1 MARRLLVVD
10 SNNQSSEAVWK
21 YFKNSSSIE
30 VVNVVSSKEEALK
43 YLKEADIIV
52 VDLLLSGLDS
62 MMILSSLKEQCLN
75 KKVIATSEFVTNDMM
90 NSLNEYNINYFI
102 KKPYTAES
110 LERVINSLF
119 ISNEKAIEPKNVRIK
134 EYDDANVIK
143 VTNMLHSL
151 GIPSHIKGYN
161 YIRDGI
167 LKILDNSR
175 LVGSITKELY
185 PDIAG
190 NYNTTASRVE
200 RAIRHAIEVSWVR
213 GDYHMMEE
221 LFGNS
226 VDVDRSKPTN
236 AEFIV
241 TLADRLKID
250 SKYV

>member
-1 MARRLLVVD
+1 MAKRLLVVD
-10 SNNQSSEAVWK
+10 SNIQNGEAVWK

-30 VVNVVSSKEEALK
+30 VVNVVSSKEEAVR
-43 YLKEADIIV
+43 YLREVDVIV
-52 VDLLLSGLDS
+52 VDLLLNGLDS
-62 MMILSSLKEQCLN
+62 MMIFSSIKEQCLN
-75 KKVIATSEFVTNDMM
+75 KKVIATSEFVTNDMI

-102 KKPYTAES
+102 KKPYTPES
-110 LERVINSLF
+110 LERVINSLY
-119 ISNEKAIEPKNVRIK
+119 I
-134 EYDDANVIK
+134 ANDTVKKMEIVSSDESDEAVIK

-167 LKILDNSR
+167 LKILNNSR

-185 PDIAG
+185 PEIAG
-190 NYNTTASRVE
+190 SYNTTASRVE

-213 GDYHMMEE
+213 GDYHKMEE

>member
-1 MARRLLVVD
+1 MAKRLLVVD
-10 SNNQSSEAVWK
+10 SNIQNGEAVWK

-30 VVNVVSSKEEALK
+30 VVNVVSSKEEAVR
-43 YLKEADIIV
+43 YLREVDVIV
-52 VDLLLSGLDS
+52 VDLLLNGLDS
-62 MMILSSLKEQCLN
+62 MMIFSSIKEQCLN
-75 KKVIATSEFVTNDMM
+75 KKVIATSEFVTNDMI

-102 KKPYTAES
+102 KKPYTPES
-110 LERVINSLF
+110 LERVINSLY
-119 ISNEKAIEPKNVRIK
+119 I
-134 EYDDANVIK
+134 ANDTVKKMEIVSSDESDEAVIK

-167 LKILDNSR
+167 LKILKNSH

-185 PDIAG
+185 PEIAG
-190 NYNTTASRVE
+190 SYNTTASRVE

-213 GDYHMMEE
+213 GDYHKMEE

>member
-1 MARRLLVVD
+1 MAKRLLVVD
-10 SNNQSSEAVWK
+10 SNIQNGEAVWK

-30 VVNVVSSKEEALK
+30 VVNVVSSKEEAVR
-43 YLKEADIIV
+43 YLREVDVIV
-52 VDLLLSGLDS
+52 VDLLLNGLDS
-62 MMILSSLKEQCLN
+62 MMIFSSIKEQCLN
-75 KKVIATSEFVTNDMM
+75 KKVIATSEFVTNDMI

-102 KKPYTAES
+102 KKPYTPES
-110 LERVINSLF
+110 LERVINSLY
-119 ISNEKAIEPKNVRIK
+119 I
-134 EYDDANVIK
+134 ANDTVKKMEIVSSDESDEAVIK

-167 LKILDNSR
+167 LKILNNSH

-185 PDIAG
+185 PEIAG
-190 NYNTTASRVE
+190 SYNTTASRVE

-213 GDYHMMEE
+213 GDYHKMEE

>member
-1 MARRLLVVD
+1 MAKRLLVVD
-10 SNNQSSEAVWK
+10 SNIQNGEAVWK

-30 VVNVVSSKEEALK
+30 VVNVVSSKEEAVR
-43 YLKEADIIV
+43 YLREVDVIV
-52 VDLLLSGLDS
+52 VDLLLNGLDS
-62 MMILSSLKEQCLN
+62 MMIFSSIKEQCLN
-75 KKVIATSEFVTNDMM
+75 KKVIATSEFVTNDMI

-102 KKPYTAES
+102 KKPYTPES
-110 LERVINSLF
+110 LERVINSLY
-119 ISNEKAIEPKNVRIK
+119 I
-134 EYDDANVIK
+134 ANDTVKKMEIVSSEESDEAVIK

-167 LKILDNSR
+167 LKILNNSH

-185 PDIAG
+185 PEIAG
-190 NYNTTASRVE
+190 SYNTTASRVE

-213 GDYHMMEE
+213 GDYHKMEE

>member
-1 MARRLLVVD
+1 MAKRLLVVD
-10 SNNQSSEAVWK
+10 SNSQNGEAVWK

-30 VVNVVSSKEEALK
+30 VVNVVSSKDEALR
-43 YLKEADIIV
+43 YLKDADIIV
-52 VDLLLSGLDS
+52 VDLLLNGLDS
-62 MMILSSLKEQCLN
+62 MMIFSTLKEQCLN

-90 NSLNEYNINYFI
+90 NSLNDYNINYFI

-110 LERVINSLF
+110 LEKVINSLLDPVETKEETRI
-119 ISNEKAIEPKNVRIK
+119 ISAREC
-134 EYDDANVIK
+134 DDVNMIK

-167 LKILDNSR
+167 LKILNNSH

-190 NYNTTASRVE
+190 SYNTTASRVE

>member
-1 MARRLLVVD
+1 MAKRLLVVD
-10 SNNQSSEAVWK
+10 SNIQNGEAVWK

-30 VVNVVSSKEEALK
+30 VVNVVSSKEEAVR
-43 YLKEADIIV
+43 YLREVDVIV
-52 VDLLLSGLDS
+52 VDLLLNGLDS
-62 MMILSSLKEQCLN
+62 MMIFSSIKEQCLN
-75 KKVIATSEFVTNDMM
+75 KKVIATSEFVTNDMI

-102 KKPYTAES
+102 KKPYTPES
-110 LERVINSLF
+110 LERVINSLY
-119 ISNEKAIEPKNVRIK
+119 I
-134 EYDDANVIK
+134 ANDTVKKMEIVNSEESDEAVIK

-167 LKILDNSR
+167 LKILNNSH

-185 PDIAG
+185 PEIAG
-190 NYNTTASRVE
+190 SYNTTASRVE

-213 GDYHMMEE
+213 GDYHKMEE

>member
-1 MARRLLVVD
+1 MAKRLLVVD
-10 SNNQSSEAVWK
+10 SNIQNGEAVWK

-30 VVNVVSSKEEALK
+30 VVNVVSSKEEAIR
-43 YLKEADIIV
+43 YLRESDVIV
-52 VDLLLSGLDS
+52 VDLLLNGLDS
-62 MMILSSLKEQCLN
+62 MMIFSSIKEQCLN
-75 KKVIATSEFVTNDMM
+75 KKVIATSEFVTNDMI

-102 KKPYTAES
+102 KKPYTPES
-110 LERVINSLF
+110 LERVINSLY
-119 ISNEKAIEPKNVRIK
+119 IANDTVKKMEIVNSEKS
-134 EYDDANVIK
+134 DDSVIK

-167 LKILDNSR
+167 IKILNNSR

-185 PDIAG
+185 PEIAG
-190 NYNTTASRVE
+190 CYNTTASRVE

>member
-1 MARRLLVVD
+1 MAKRLLVVD
-10 SNNQSSEAVWK
+10 SNIQNGEAVWK

-30 VVNVVSSKEEALK
+30 VINVVSSKEEAVR
-43 YLKEADIIV
+43 YLKDADIIV
-52 VDLLLSGLDS
+52 VDLLLNGLDS
-62 MMILSSLKEQCLN
+62 MMIFSSIKELCLN
-75 KKVIATSEFVTNDMM
+75 TKVIATSEFVTNDMIS
-90 NSLNEYNINYFI
+90 SLNEYNINYFI
-102 KKPYTAES
+102 KKPYSPES
-110 LERVINSLF
+110 LERVINSLY
-119 ISNEKAIEPKNVRIK
+119 IANETVDNK
-134 EYDDANVIK
+134 EIIHNEDSEENVIK

-151 GIPSHIKGYN
+151 GIPSHIKGYS

-167 LKILDNSR
+167 LKILNNSR

-185 PDIAG
+185 PEIAV
-190 NYNTTASRVE
+190 NYNTTSSRVE

>member
-1 MARRLLVVD
+1 MAKRLLVVD
-10 SNNQSSEAVWK
+10 SNIQNGEAVWK

-30 VVNVVSSKEEALK
+30 VVNVVGSKDEALR
-43 YLKEADIIV
+43 YLGSSDVIV
-52 VDLLLSGLDS
+52 VDLLLNGLDS
-62 MMILSSLKEQCLN
+62 MMIFSSLKEQCLN

-90 NSLNEYNINYFI
+90 KSLNEYNINYFI
-102 KKPYTAES
+102 KKPYTAET
-110 LERVINSLF
+110 LERVVNSLF
-119 ISNEKAIEPKNVRIK
+119 ASNEEVPETKLVSARES
-134 EYDDANVIK
+134 DDANVIK

-167 LKILDNSR
+167 LKILNNSR

-190 NYNTTASRVE
+190 SYNTTASRVE

-241 TLADRLKID
+241 TLADRLRID